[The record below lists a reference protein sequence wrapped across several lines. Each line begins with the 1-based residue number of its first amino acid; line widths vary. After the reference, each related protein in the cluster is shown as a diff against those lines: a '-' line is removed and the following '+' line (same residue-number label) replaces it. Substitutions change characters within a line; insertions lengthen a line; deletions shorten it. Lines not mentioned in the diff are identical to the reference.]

1 MNKKRATVTVFII
14 VFLVTL
20 LRFPLQVRYTKMA
33 PSILLRLED
42 EVTVSSS
49 GSSEIAATF
58 GSAALDTD
66 VDLGGLSTDSAVV
79 VW

>member
-1 MNKKRATVTVFII
+1 MFSFQI
-14 VFLVTL
+14 
-20 LRFPLQVRYTKMA
+20 RYSKMA

-42 EVTVSSS
+42 EVTVSS
-49 GSSEIAATF
+49 GADDEIAATF

-66 VDLGGLSTDSAVV
+66 VDLGGLSEDSAVV